1 MSKKK
6 TFLKIALPV
15 IIILFGAI
23 IMKTL
28 VSSRQAP
35 AKQVKAEAGI
45 LVQVLEAVRQDV
57 TVLIKGTGTV
67 EASQEVSIIP
77 QVSGRVV
84 TAAPGLVVGGFFKK
98 GETLFE
104 IEDIDYRL
112 ALEQAESSKARAEYD
127 LATIESQARIAR
139 TEWEQLNSNNE
150 TPPNPLVL
158 YEPQLRNARA
168 ALSSASAMIEQA
180 KINLDRTKVKAP
192 FNARIRS
199 ENIGPGQYVRSGS
212 SVAVLSGTDSAEIA
226 VPLSLDELRWINIP
240 GYGERQNG
248 AIATVLIN
256 IGNTSYKWNGHVVR
270 SSGEIDAK
278 TRMMQI
284 IVEVN
289 DPYGMKDNKRSG
301 YSALASGS
309 FVDVHIK
316 GKTLKSIFVIPR
328 SAFRDNSTVWIMDRE
343 NRLNIIKV
351 DALKIERETIIIG
364 KGLNDG
370 DMVILTNISGAAEG
384 MKLRV
389 IE

>member
-6 TFLKIALPV
+6 TFLKIALPI
-15 IIILFGAI
+15 IIILLGAI

-35 AKQVKAEAGI
+35 AKEVKADLGI
-45 LVQVLEAVRQDV
+45 LVKVLNAARQDV
-57 TVLIKGTGTV
+57 TVSIKGTGTV

-112 ALEQAESSKARAEYD
+112 ALEQAESSKAKAEYD
-127 LATIESQARIAR
+127 LATMESQARIAR
-139 TEWEQLNSNNE
+139 TEWEQLNSNYE

-192 FNARIRS
+192 FNARVRS
-199 ENIGPGQYVRSGS
+199 ENIDTGQYVRSGS

-248 AIATVLIN
+248 ASAAIFIN
-256 IGNTSYKWNGHVVR
+256 VGNTTYKWNGHVVR

-316 GKTLKSIFVIPR
+316 GKTLKGVFVIPR
-328 SAFRDNSTVWIMDRE
+328 SALRDNSTVWIMDRE

-351 DALKIERETIIIG
+351 DVLKIERETIIIG

-370 DMVILTNISGAAEG
+370 VMVIMTNISGAAEG
-384 MKLRV
+384 MKLRRP
-389 IE
+389 